1 MLLSQ
6 GNRSYIEKACY
17 SKLGMTMNY
26 PNSEQSKAIP
36 FFARFLSADQDEAPT
51 PDSPPILNPLPFGLG
66 NGLLTGKIVN

>member
-1 MLLSQ
+1 
-6 GNRSYIEKACY
+6 
-17 SKLGMTMNY
+17 MTMNY